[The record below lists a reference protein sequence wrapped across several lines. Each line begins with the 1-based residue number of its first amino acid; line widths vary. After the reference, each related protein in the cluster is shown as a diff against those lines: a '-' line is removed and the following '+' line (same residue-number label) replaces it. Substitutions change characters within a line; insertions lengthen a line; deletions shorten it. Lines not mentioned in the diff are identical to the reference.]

1 MRQEWVGKRK
11 AVRQTSMI
19 RAEIRFMDDRPP
31 IDCTIIDISKTG
43 ARVDA
48 VGLAELPDSFD
59 LFIPARDELKFARI
73 VRREPTFV
81 CVEFM
86 TSRSEDPKLI
96 GEILSRLTELEQA
109 APGDLQR
116 QPRPAQDNT
125 AAADNTAA
133 LERRIA
139 NLEAEL
145 AAVRGIAEAA
155 AERPMPVPAPS
166 VLPAPAPDRMP
177 EIQALHASLSS
188 LADRI
193 EQAAAVPP
201 AVSTDRFDALVRDV
215 DVLHRQMMDLCATM
229 AALSRPAEP
238 IETTESADELAADVS
253 DLRKSVQTLI
263 LLVSQLVRR
272 TSAAA

>member
-19 RAEIRFMDDRPP
+19 RAEIRFIEDRPP

-48 VGLAELPDSFD
+48 AGLAELPDSFD

-86 TSRSEDPKLI
+86 ASRTEDPKLI
-96 GEILSRLTELEQA
+96 GEILSRLAGLEQA
-109 APGDLQR
+109 TPGDLQR
-116 QPRPAQDNT
+116 QPLPAQN
-125 AAADNTAA
+125 NNAA

-139 NLEAEL
+139 DLEAEL

-155 AERPMPVPAPS
+155 AERPMPVPAPA
-166 VLPAPAPDRMP
+166 VMPAPVPDRMP

-215 DVLHRQMMDLCATM
+215 DVLHRQMMDLCGTM
-229 AALSRPAEP
+229 AALSRPVEP
-238 IETTESADELAADVS
+238 IETADSADELAADVS